1 IFTETQQ
8 FQTMP
13 RKLPTTITIFLILF
27 CIFLL
32 ASYSLILSRSAVS
45 SSPAE
50 LRFRP
55 LNLTAW
61 YKDSDSFNNVIR
73 EGISDRTHRARLVTS
88 IQRPVDSFSVLLPN
102 WEVLVLVSNENQQTS
117 KLRDSGLY
125 CLFPRNETCPANFS
139 GLFLFSGAV
148 AFKCILPN
156 RNRRDRPFRQ
166 PVLSRLPGKESNA
179 TCSSPVM
186 PRWDFLAYECF
197 STETDVVVFV
207 KGVNNR
213 QGINKSPEEFSC
225 VFGYDIK
232 NAVRTAVTSSKQE
245 VFRCYHPTINTSAA
259 AERIKVS
266 IEIKRE
272 NLVVPSVAYY
282 TTPPRRS
289 PPNSNPKSL
298 LCATTMVYN
307 VAKFLRE
314 WVTYYSEIGV
324 DKFILYDNGSDDDLE
339 SVIKGLNEEGNYNIE
354 RIFWLWPKTQEA
366 GFSHSAVY
374 FKDSCTWM
382 MYVDVDE
389 FIFSPSW
396 LNNSSRPSKTMLKS
410 LLSTSSDRS
419 TGQVSIKCNDFGP
432 SDQKTHPATGVIQ
445 GYNCRRQAEQRHK
458 SMILLDAVDHSLL
471 NVIHHFDLNDSYY
484 SWKELLLEAA
494 VINHYKYQA
503 WPEFVSKFRRRV
515 SAFVADWRTRVN
527 PMSKDRT
534 PGLGFEPNK
543 PDRWEKMFCD
553 VEDERLKL
561 LTQRWFGSQTP
572 DGFKMAWQR

>member
-1 IFTETQQ
+1 
-8 FQTMP
+8 MP
-13 RKLPTTITIFLILF
+13 RKSPTAMTVFLFLLCFFLIGF
-27 CIFLL
+27 
-32 ASYSLILSRSAVS
+32 YSLLLSRSAIS
-45 SSPAE
+45 SSPVE

-55 LNLTAW
+55 QNLTAR
-61 YKDSDSFNNVIR
+61 YKDSDAFTFNHVIR
-73 EGISDRTHRARLVTS
+73 EDINELTHRTRLVTS
-88 IQRPVDSFSVLLPN
+88 IRRPVDSFSVLLPN
-102 WEVLVLVSNENQQTS
+102 WEVLVLVSNENPLTS
-117 KLRDSGLY
+117 KPGDCGLY
-125 CLFPRNETCPANFS
+125 CIFPRNETSPANFS
-139 GLFLFSGAV
+139 GVLPFSGALT
-148 AFKCILPN
+148 FKCILPN
-156 RNRRDRPFRQ
+156 RNRRRQPFRQ
-166 PVLSRLPGKESNA
+166 PVLAGFPEEESNA
-179 TCSSPVM
+179 SFSFPVM

-207 KGVNNR
+207 KGLNNR
-213 QGINKSPEEFSC
+213 QGINKSPEDFSC

-245 VFRCYHPTINTSAA
+245 VFRCHHPITTDSAA

-266 IEIKRE
+266 IEIKSE
-272 NLVVPSVAYY
+272 KLVVPSVAYY
-282 TTPPRRS
+282 TPPPPRRT
-289 PPNSNPKSL
+289 PPNSKPKSL

-324 DKFILYDNGSDDDLE
+324 GKFILYDNGSDDDLE
-339 SVIKGLNEEGNYNIE
+339 SVVKELNKEGDYKIE
-354 RIFWLWPKTQEA
+354 RIFWVWPKTQEA

-396 LNNSSRPSKTMLKS
+396 LKNASRPSKTLLKS
-410 LLSTSSDRS
+410 LLSASSDRS

-432 SDQKTHPATGVIQ
+432 SGQKNHPGTGVTQ

-458 SMILLDAVDHSLL
+458 SMVLLDAVDHSLL

-484 SWKELLLEAA
+484 SWKELPLEAA

-503 WPEFVSKFRRRV
+503 WPEFVTKFRRRV

-534 PGLGFEPNK
+534 PGLGFQPIK

-553 VEDERLKL
+553 VKDERLKL
-561 LTQRWFGSQTP
+561 LTRNWFGSETP

>member
-1 IFTETQQ
+1 
-8 FQTMP
+8 MS
-13 RKLPTTITIFLILF
+13 RKSPTVLPV
-27 CIFLL
+27 FLL
-32 ASYSLILSRSAVS
+32 LLCLVLLALYSLLLSRSAVS
-45 SSPAE
+45 SSPVE

-55 LNLTAW
+55 LNLTARR
-61 YKDSDSFNNVIR
+61 KDSASFNHVIR
-73 EGISDRTHRARLVTS
+73 EDINELSHRTRLVTS
-88 IQRPVDSFSVLLPN
+88 IRRPVDSFSVLLPN
-102 WEVLVLVSNENQQTS
+102 WEVLVLVSSENPLASTP
-117 KLRDSGLY
+117 RDGGLY
-125 CLFPRNETCPANFS
+125 CLFPRDETSPANFS
-139 GLFLFSGAV
+139 GVLPFGGAV
-148 AFKCILPN
+148 TFKCVLPN
-156 RNRRDRPFRQ
+156 RNRRRQPFRQ
-166 PVLSRLPGKESNA
+166 PVLARFPDKESDA
-179 TCSSPVM
+179 SFPSPVM

-207 KGVNNR
+207 KGLNNR
-213 QGINKSPEEFSC
+213 QGTNKSPEEFSC

-245 VFRCYHPTINTSAA
+245 VFRCHHPSTTDSAAA

-266 IEIKRE
+266 IEIKSE
-272 NLVVPSVAYY
+272 KLVVPSVAYY
-282 TTPPRRS
+282 TTPRRRT
-289 PPNSNPKSL
+289 PQNSKPKSL

-324 DKFILYDNGSDDDLE
+324 GKFILYDNGSDDDLE
-339 SVIKGLNEEGNYNIE
+339 SVIKELNEQGDYKIE
-354 RIFWLWPKTQEA
+354 RIFWVWPKTQEA

-396 LNNSSRPSKTMLKS
+396 LKNSSRPSKTMLKS
-410 LLSTSSDRS
+410 LLSTSSSDRS

-432 SDQKTHPATGVIQ
+432 SDQKKHPETGVTQ

-458 SMILLDAVDHSLL
+458 SMVLLDAVDHSLL
-471 NVIHHFDLNDSYY
+471 NVIHHFDLNVSYY
-484 SWKELLLEAA
+484 SWKELPLEAA

-503 WPEFVSKFRRRV
+503 WPEFVTKFRRRV

-534 PGLGFEPNK
+534 PGLGFEPIK
-543 PDRWEKMFCD
+543 PEGWERMFCD
-553 VEDERLKL
+553 VRDERLKL
-561 LTQRWFGSQTP
+561 LTRRWFGSQTA
-572 DGFKMAWQR
+572 DGFKMAWQLQLQR